1 MPSVTQI
8 LLALVGPAL
17 CLLVVPTGV
26 HAKYL
31 RETPADIVAMP
42 GMPVA
47 LGVCLAGILL
57 LRFAPVADADTLR
70 PAAVPAPRPSR
81 WAVVGVFVVFIFAT
95 VPVGFQIASA
105 IVVQIG
111 HAAWRNSINTVGVIL
126 ALLFLRYVFRQRELR
141 RWSVVTSLVLIA
153 AAYAYFF
160 TVLEVPVKRIHFM
173 EYSLLSYLVYRA
185 LRPHSA
191 PPRIYLWCVLA
202 AMLVGMGEEALSIP
216 IARRFGAVSD
226 VIWDTSGG
234 LLGTLVLK
242 YVLLKR

>member
-1 MPSVTQI
+1 VTQV
-8 LLALVGPAL
+8 LVALVGLAL
-17 CLLVVPTGV
+17 CLLVVPAGV
-26 HAKYL
+26 DATYL
-31 RETPADIVAMP
+31 RETPAGIVAMR
-42 GMPVA
+42 GMPLA
-47 LGVCLAGILL
+47 LGVCLVGILL
-57 LRFAPVADADTLR
+57 LRFAPVAGADTLP

-95 VPVGFQIASA
+95 VPVGLQIATA
-105 IVVQIG
+105 IVARIG
-111 HAAWRNSINTVGVIL
+111 HAGWVNSINAVGAIF
-126 ALLFLRYVFRQRELR
+126 ALLFLRYVFRRRELR
-141 RWSVVTSLVLIA
+141 RWSVVTALVLIA
-153 AAYAYFF
+153 AVYAYFF
-160 TVLEVPVKRIHFM
+160 TVLEVPAKRVHFM
-173 EYSLLSYLVYRA
+173 EYSFLSYLVYRA

-216 IARRFGAVSD
+216 LARRFGAVSD